1 MGMGPMSREHSLF
14 SLKRRSKGWQLKEP
28 VLWGVP
34 LAMVMV
40 AGLLIASTQ
49 RQADYADWYHHWIT
63 AAVGV
68 VIALVTAR
76 LSLLRL
82 KPLLIPIY
90 ALSLIHI

>member
-1 MGMGPMSREHSLF
+1 MSREQSLF
-14 SLKRRSKGWQLKEP
+14 TLNRRRKGWRLKEP

-34 LAMVMV
+34 LAMVAV

-68 VIALVTAR
+68 VIALVLAR
-76 LSLLRL
+76 LPLLRL

-90 ALSLIHI
+90 AITVISLIAV